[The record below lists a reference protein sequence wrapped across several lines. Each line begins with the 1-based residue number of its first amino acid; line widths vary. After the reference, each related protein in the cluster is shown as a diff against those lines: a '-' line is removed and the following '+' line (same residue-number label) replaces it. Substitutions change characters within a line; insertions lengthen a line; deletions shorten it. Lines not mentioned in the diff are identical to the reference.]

1 VSAFSPVQW
10 CLKASVDVPAMES
23 ADDWLA
29 SWRQLPLDELS
40 PFALA
45 VLGGFQADRAAWAFS
60 SGYEAALRAMFPQIS
75 GGGLHGFSL
84 SEEGIR
90 SLRDLQTLW
99 QADSKGGVVLNGNKG
114 WVPLPDHCE
123 AYFVVCRAGGS
134 QGALSVVR
142 MPATAD
148 GVAMS
153 PRNPAAFMPELP
165 AARMQLQEVAL
176 DASAM
181 LPGDGWT
188 DYARPFGALEEL
200 YVSAALMGY
209 LLREGEGRARDWPQA
224 MLRQMLAA
232 ITLLERI
239 AAEVES
245 DQGLVLLAGATE
257 WVRTLMREQLRS
269 GPSSRRTPAG
279 NAGLVTRQCSACGL
293 RPGPSEANVPGR
305 HWWTHEWG
313 VCPRRLSAVS

>member
-1 VSAFSPVQW
+1 MSVFSPVQW
-10 CLKASVDVPAMES
+10 CLKAPVDVPAMET
-23 ADDWLA
+23 ADDWLTN
-29 SWRQLPLDELS
+29 WRQLPLDELP

-45 VLGGFQADRAAWAFS
+45 VMGGFQADRAAWAFS
-60 SGYEAALRAMFPQIS
+60 AGYEAALRAMFPQIS

-90 SLRDLQTLW
+90 SPRDLQTLW
-99 QADSKGGVVLNGNKG
+99 QADAAGGIRLNGNKG
-114 WVPLPDHCE
+114 WVPLPEHCE
-123 AYFVVCRAGGS
+123 AYFVVCRASGP

-148 GVAMS
+148 GVSMS

-165 AARMQLQEVAL
+165 AARMQLQDVAL

-209 LLREGEGRARDWPQA
+209 LLREGRARDWPQA
-224 MLRQMLAA
+224 LLRQMLAA
-232 ITLLERI
+232 ITLLERL
-239 AAEVES
+239 AAETGS
-245 DQGLVLLAGATE
+245 DQSLVLLAGATE
-257 WVRTLMREQLRS
+257 WVRTLLTRATAHWAEQPDDVAGQRWVRDQTVQRMWAAS
-269 GPSSRRTPAG
+269 GAKRGERAWQALTAES
-279 NAGLVTRQCSACGL
+279 
-293 RPGPSEANVPGR
+293 
-305 HWWTHEWG
+305 
-313 VCPRRLSAVS
+313 